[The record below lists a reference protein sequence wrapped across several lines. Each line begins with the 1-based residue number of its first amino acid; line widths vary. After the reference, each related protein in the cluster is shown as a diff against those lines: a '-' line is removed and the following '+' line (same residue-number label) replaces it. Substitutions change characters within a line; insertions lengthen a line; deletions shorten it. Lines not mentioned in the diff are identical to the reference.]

1 MFRFQ
6 QAFFNRSRNIPPMR
20 QVLFYI
26 VAMTSA
32 ALTLAACGLADNHA
46 YMPSFLRVKENG
58 PLPPEPQPDIKRMV
72 RENLNVVF
80 VSTSNP
86 RAVQVSPP
94 HPNLRGPGWT
104 ACVRA
109 ELTNAV
115 GKPLG
120 TETYNISIEGGAILD
135 RQRAA
140 VDENCMF
147 ETYESIQ

>member
-1 MFRFQ
+1 
-6 QAFFNRSRNIPPMR
+6 MR
-20 QVLFYI
+20 RVLFHI
-26 VAMTSA
+26 AAMTST
-32 ALTLAACGLADNHA
+32 ALTLAACGLADSHA
-46 YMPSFLRVKENG
+46 YMPSFLRVKENK
-58 PLPPEPQPDIKRMV
+58 PLPPEPQPDIKQMV
-72 RENLNVVF
+72 RDNLNAVF

-120 TETYNISIEGGAILD
+120 TETYLISVEGGVILD

-140 VDENCMF
+140 VGENCMF
-147 ETYESIQ
+147 EPYESIQ

>member
-1 MFRFQ
+1 M
-6 QAFFNRSRNIPPMR
+6 A
-20 QVLFYI
+20 
-26 VAMTSA
+26 AMTSA
-32 ALTLAACGLADNHA
+32 ALTLGACGLADSHA
-46 YMPSFLRVKENG
+46 YVPSLLRVKENE
-58 PLPPEPQPDIKRMV
+58 PLSPEPQPDVKRMV
-72 RENLNVVF
+72 RENLNAVF

-120 TETYNISIEGGAILD
+120 TETYHISIEDGAILD
-135 RQRAA
+135 RERAA
-140 VDENCMF
+140 VDENCMS
-147 ETYESIQ
+147 EHYEPIQ